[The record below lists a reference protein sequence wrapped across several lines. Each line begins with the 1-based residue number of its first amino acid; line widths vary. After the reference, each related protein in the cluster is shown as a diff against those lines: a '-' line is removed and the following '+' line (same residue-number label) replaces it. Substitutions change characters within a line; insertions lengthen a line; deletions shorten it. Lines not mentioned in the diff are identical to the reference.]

1 MRITLYSGE
10 DQAHLDAALHRRLQG
25 ARAAARSCWVA
36 AGSAP
41 AALGCRRA
49 LARAGALVGVRVLSF
64 SELAQ
69 ELLRSRGAAKT
80 ILSFERELLV
90 GALLERSGRAPFAA
104 PLARA
109 IGELEAA
116 RVCPQQLAAA
126 CAHKSVA
133 GNARLA
139 LLGSLHGEYRSLLAE
154 LQAEDRERAL
164 ADAIGALARD
174 RQLPGLPSELLLE
187 APAAGASA
195 AHLAL
200 AALAEERL
208 PTDAPARSL
217 SVTLR
222 RCASEREETAAL
234 LERIEQL
241 RGAGLAPAQIA
252 VVHRRPQRLAPALGA
267 LLERAEVPFSA
278 LHARSFGSSAIGAA
292 ALGWLRI
299 AGGEGELEDLLA
311 WLRHPGARVPR
322 AALAQ
327 LEGDCLRAGVRDA
340 RGALALAGAQGL
352 RSTPLQAPA
361 PDWEAARAAA
371 GRQTPV
377 LPLLL
382 ELFVGAWAPLQGVLA
397 REGECEAAALR
408 AALGALERLSD
419 LEQSLRAGAGR
430 RSRALAER
438 IATPAR
444 IAAVLARLR
453 FHAPLQCGEGRS
465 ALAICDP
472 LQLAAHRPQALL
484 LCGMNEGIFP
494 GPPQARSFLSEGE
507 RALLGARG
515 IAPLA
520 ADDQLASERALFARC
535 LAGAGGDLY
544 ISYSERAAD
553 GRALAPSLLLEQLPA
568 GATEAQQREQGP
580 SPCGRVASRPP
591 AAPARELDQAGERVR
606 SFAAALDP
614 PGRISATELECYA
627 RCPRRWLIERAL
639 RAQELSPQAPA
650 LTEGQIAHRLLQG
663 LFRSLEQETGEAR
676 LTPAR
681 LGRARELIAAEL
693 AAQERREGALAR
705 APHQRSGAPAQLMLL
720 RLRDGLFRYLELAC
734 EQQRRFSA
742 RHIELDFGRSGALP
756 ALALGEQLEI
766 SGRIDRIDVDAQGA
780 AVVYDYKRSLRPAFA
795 AARWA
800 KEGTLQLA
808 LYMRAARQLLDLE
821 VVGGLYQPLGGPD
834 LRPRGALLAGVDLP
848 AYRTDLLAAQELAEL
863 EQATVAAAQL
873 AAVQLAEGLIEAR
886 PLTCSSGGCAHPGVC
901 RQLR

>member
-1 MRITLYSGE
+1 MREGSCSRGATAAGAHGARVPVSLPRAGGAFDHRLTFLAGAISYRACVLWTNLDGVGRISYAERPRPLRRALAPGSGSAMCRAPAPGFKGE
-10 DQAHLDAALHRRLQG
+10 DHSLQRRGPG
-25 ARAAARSCWVA
+25 APRRRAAQAP

-371 GRQTPV
+371 GRQT
-377 LPLLL
+377 
-382 ELFVGAWAPLQGVLA
+382 
-397 REGECEAAALR
+397 
-408 AALGALERLSD
+408 
-419 LEQSLRAGAGR
+419 
-430 RSRALAER
+430 
-438 IATPAR
+438 
-444 IAAVLARLR
+444 
-453 FHAPLQCGEGRS
+453 
-465 ALAICDP
+465 
-472 LQLAAHRPQALL
+472 
-484 LCGMNEGIFP
+484 
-494 GPPQARSFLSEGE
+494 
-507 RALLGARG
+507 
-515 IAPLA
+515 
-520 ADDQLASERALFARC
+520 
-535 LAGAGGDLY
+535 
-544 ISYSERAAD
+544 
-553 GRALAPSLLLEQLPA
+553 
-568 GATEAQQREQGP
+568 
-580 SPCGRVASRPP
+580 
-591 AAPARELDQAGERVR
+591 
-606 SFAAALDP
+606 
-614 PGRISATELECYA
+614 
-627 RCPRRWLIERAL
+627 
-639 RAQELSPQAPA
+639 
-650 LTEGQIAHRLLQG
+650 
-663 LFRSLEQETGEAR
+663 
-676 LTPAR
+676 
-681 LGRARELIAAEL
+681 
-693 AAQERREGALAR
+693 
-705 APHQRSGAPAQLMLL
+705 
-720 RLRDGLFRYLELAC
+720 
-734 EQQRRFSA
+734 
-742 RHIELDFGRSGALP
+742 
-756 ALALGEQLEI
+756 
-766 SGRIDRIDVDAQGA
+766 
-780 AVVYDYKRSLRPAFA
+780 
-795 AARWA
+795 
-800 KEGTLQLA
+800 
-808 LYMRAARQLLDLE
+808 
-821 VVGGLYQPLGGPD
+821 
-834 LRPRGALLAGVDLP
+834 
-848 AYRTDLLAAQELAEL
+848 
-863 EQATVAAAQL
+863 
-873 AAVQLAEGLIEAR
+873 
-886 PLTCSSGGCAHPGVC
+886 
-901 RQLR
+901 